1 MSGMT
6 LGGML
11 GADRRVRE
19 YEFVVRAA
27 KKRRVDEVG
36 WVEEKG
42 KRQGK
47 GG

>member
-1 MSGMT
+1 MT

-19 YEFVVRAA
+19 YEFVVRAV
-27 KKRRVDEVG
+27 KKRRRVDEVAG
-36 WVEEKG
+36 RRWEEG
-42 KRQGK
+42 RGK

>member
-27 KKRRVDEVG
+27 KKRRVDEVAG
-36 WVEEKG
+36 RRWEEG
-42 KRQGK
+42 RGK

>member
-1 MSGMT
+1 MT

-36 WVEEKG
+36 GRRWEGEKG
-42 KRQGK
+42 RGK